1 MRKENFIL
9 NREYII
15 FISLIFIM
23 LVFAV
28 GKRENSESKYKN
40 IMEEKIL
47 NDEKIEKLVKDI
59 SKKQK
64 ELENAQLELVKLK
77 KNSKENIENKLE
89 KIKIINF
96 NDEIEMNEIEENK
109 NRVSLNMRENMKD
122 SKKKIEIDKKIS
134 NLNENNIK
142 SNNFIENQKLS
153 LDKSNLVNR
162 TLNLSK
168 IKNYKI
174 LWPVE
179 SENVTSQFGDRYHP
193 VLKQMKFHRGI
204 DIGAK
209 KGETVKA
216 SFNGIVTFAGEKGE
230 YGYMV
235 ELERDD
241 GLKVRYAHLDK
252 IEVVTNQLVS
262 EGEKIGEVG
271 STGMTTG
278 DHLHFEII
286 IESVPVDP
294 MRFKYFK

>member
-59 SKKQK
+59 SKKQE

-77 KNSKENIENKLE
+77 KDSKENIENKLG

-96 NDEIEMNEIEENK
+96 NDEIEMNRIGENK
-109 NRVSLNMRENMKD
+109 NRASLNMRENMKD

-142 SNNFIENQKLS
+142 SNNFVENQKLS

-294 MRFKYFK
+294 MRFKYFR

>member
-15 FISLIFIM
+15 FIFLIFIM

-59 SKKQK
+59 SKKQE

-77 KNSKENIENKLE
+77 KDSKENIENKLE

-96 NDEIEMNEIEENK
+96 NDEIEMNEIGENK

-122 SKKKIEIDKKIS
+122 SKKKIEIVKKIS

-142 SNNFIENQKLS
+142 GNNFIENQKLS
-153 LDKSNLVNR
+153 LDKSTLLKR
-162 TLNLSK
+162 TFNLSK
-168 IKNYKI
+168 IKNYII

-179 SENVTSQFGDRYHP
+179 SEIITSQFGDRYHP

-294 MRFKYFK
+294 MRFKYFR

>member
-9 NREYII
+9 NRDYII

-23 LVFAV
+23 LVFTV

-59 SKKQK
+59 SKKQE

-77 KNSKENIENKLE
+77 KDSKENIENKLE

-96 NDEIEMNEIEENK
+96 NDEIEMNEIGENK
-109 NRVSLNMRENMKD
+109 NRVSLNMGRNMKD

-294 MRFKYFK
+294 MRFKYFR

>member
-1 MRKENFIL
+1 MRKENFVL

-28 GKRENSESKYKN
+28 GKRENSESKFKN

-294 MRFKYFK
+294 MRFKYFR

>member
-1 MRKENFIL
+1 MRKENFVL

-15 FISLIFIM
+15 FIFLIFIM

-28 GKRENSESKYKN
+28 GKRENTESKYKN

-59 SKKQK
+59 SKKQE

-77 KNSKENIENKLE
+77 KNSKENIENKLG

-96 NDEIEMNEIEENK
+96 NDEIEMNGIGENK
-109 NRVSLNMRENMKD
+109 NRASLNMRENMKG

-142 SNNFIENQKLS
+142 GNNFIENQKLS

-179 SENVTSQFGDRYHP
+179 SEIITSQFGDRYHP
-193 VLKQMKFHRGI
+193 VLKQMKFHRGV

-294 MRFKYFK
+294 MRFKYFR

>member
-1 MRKENFIL
+1 MRKENFVL

-15 FISLIFIM
+15 FIFLIFIM

-59 SKKQK
+59 SKKQE

-77 KNSKENIENKLE
+77 KNSKENIENKLG

-96 NDEIEMNEIEENK
+96 NDEIEMNGIGENK
-109 NRVSLNMRENMKD
+109 NRASLNMRENMKS

-179 SENVTSQFGDRYHP
+179 SEIITSQFGDRYHP
-193 VLKQMKFHRGI
+193 VLKQMKFHRGV

-216 SFNGIVTFAGEKGE
+216 SFSGIVTFAGEKGE

-294 MRFKYFK
+294 MRFKYFR

>member
-1 MRKENFIL
+1 M
-9 NREYII
+9 
-15 FISLIFIM
+15 
-23 LVFAV
+23 
-28 GKRENSESKYKN
+28 
-40 IMEEKIL
+40 
-47 NDEKIEKLVKDI
+47 
-59 SKKQK
+59 
-64 ELENAQLELVKLK
+64 
-77 KNSKENIENKLE
+77 
-89 KIKIINF
+89 
-96 NDEIEMNEIEENK
+96 
-109 NRVSLNMRENMKD
+109 
-122 SKKKIEIDKKIS
+122 
-134 NLNENNIK
+134 NENNIK
-142 SNNFIENQKLS
+142 GNNFIENQKLS

-179 SENVTSQFGDRYHP
+179 SEIITSQFGDRYHP
-193 VLKQMKFHRGI
+193 VLKQMKFHRGV

-294 MRFKYFK
+294 MRFKYFR

>member
-1 MRKENFIL
+1 MRKENFVL

-15 FISLIFIM
+15 FIFLIFIM

-28 GKRENSESKYKN
+28 GKHENSESKYKN

-59 SKKQK
+59 SKKQE
-64 ELENAQLELVKLK
+64 ELEAAQLELVKLK
-77 KNSKENIENKLE
+77 KNSKENIENKLG

-96 NDEIEMNEIEENK
+96 NDEIEMNGIGENK
-109 NRVSLNMRENMKD
+109 NRASLNMRENMKG

-179 SENVTSQFGDRYHP
+179 SEIITSQFGDRYHP
-193 VLKQMKFHRGI
+193 VLKQMKFHRGV

-271 STGMTTG
+271 DTGMTTG
-278 DHLHFEII
+278 AHLHFEII

-294 MRFKYFK
+294 MRFKYFR

>member
-1 MRKENFIL
+1 M
-9 NREYII
+9 
-15 FISLIFIM
+15 
-23 LVFAV
+23 
-28 GKRENSESKYKN
+28 
-40 IMEEKIL
+40 
-47 NDEKIEKLVKDI
+47 
-59 SKKQK
+59 
-64 ELENAQLELVKLK
+64 K

-174 LWPVE
+174 LWHVE

-278 DHLHFEII
+278 NHLHFEII

-294 MRFKYFK
+294 MRFKYFR

>member
-1 MRKENFIL
+1 
-9 NREYII
+9 
-15 FISLIFIM
+15 
-23 LVFAV
+23 
-28 GKRENSESKYKN
+28 
-40 IMEEKIL
+40 
-47 NDEKIEKLVKDI
+47 
-59 SKKQK
+59 
-64 ELENAQLELVKLK
+64 
-77 KNSKENIENKLE
+77 
-89 KIKIINF
+89 
-96 NDEIEMNEIEENK
+96 
-109 NRVSLNMRENMKD
+109 MKD
-122 SKKKIEIDKKIS
+122 SKKTIEIDKKIS
-134 NLNENNIK
+134 NLNDNNIK
-142 SNNFIENQKLS
+142 GNNFIENQKLS

-179 SENVTSQFGDRYHP
+179 SEIITSQFGDRYHP
-193 VLKQMKFHRGI
+193 VLKQMKFHRGV

-294 MRFKYFK
+294 MRFKYFR

>member
-1 MRKENFIL
+1 MRKENFVL

-15 FISLIFIM
+15 FIFLIFIM

-28 GKRENSESKYKN
+28 GKRENTESKYKN

-59 SKKQK
+59 SKKQE

-77 KNSKENIENKLE
+77 KNSKENIENKLG

-96 NDEIEMNEIEENK
+96 NDEIEMNGIGENK
-109 NRVSLNMRENMKD
+109 NRASLNMRENMKG

-142 SNNFIENQKLS
+142 GNNFIENQKLS

-179 SENVTSQFGDRYHP
+179 SEIITSQFGDRYHP
-193 VLKQMKFHRGI
+193 VLKQMKFHRGV
-204 DIGAK
+204 DIGEK

-216 SFNGIVTFAGEKGE
+216 TFNGIVTFAGEKGE

-294 MRFKYFK
+294 MRFKYFR

>member
-1 MRKENFIL
+1 MRKENFVL

-15 FISLIFIM
+15 FIFLIFIM

-28 GKRENSESKYKN
+28 GKRENTESKYKN
-40 IMEEKIL
+40 IIEEKIL

-59 SKKQK
+59 NKKQE

-77 KNSKENIENKLE
+77 KNSKENIENKLG

-96 NDEIEMNEIEENK
+96 NDEIEMNGIGENK
-109 NRVSLNMRENMKD
+109 NRTSLNMRENMKG

-142 SNNFIENQKLS
+142 GNNFIENQKLS

-179 SENVTSQFGDRYHP
+179 SEIITSQFGDRYHP
-193 VLKQMKFHRGI
+193 VLKQMKFHRGV

-294 MRFKYFK
+294 MRFKYFR